1 MIGGN
6 KMDKSQQ
13 QIQDFIET
21 FFGPEYMSDADE
33 PIPLL
38 KGYEHAFI
46 GIGRQQYGDPIAI
59 YDGEKCKESHEGIMR
74 LVKESMDDA
83 LDRYE
88 GTFKTNNETMQ
99 YDNLNEAFVGMGY
112 MPNVQPLVI
121 YDSDKCI
128 EALTKQFTEDNKL
141 TQRLGTDDAP
151 YENDPYED
159 AVEWFSFNTEGT
171 YCGTGTPVL
180 ARIFDPKE
188 RY

>member
-21 FFGPEYMSDADE
+21 FFGHEYMSDAEE

-46 GIGRQQYGDPIAI
+46 GIGRQQYADLIAI
-59 YDGEKCKESHEGIMR
+59 YDGDKCKESHEGIIR
-74 LVKESMDDA
+74 LVKESIDDA
-83 LDRYE
+83 LDKYE
-88 GTFKTNNETMQ
+88 GTFKPNNETMQ

-112 MPNVQPLVI
+112 MPNIQPLVI

-128 EALTKQFTEDNKL
+128 DILYKEFSENPMED
-141 TQRLGTDDAP
+141 A
-151 YENDPYED
+151 DPYED
-159 AVEWFSFNTEGT
+159 AVEWFSYNTEGT

-180 ARIFDPKE
+180 ARIFDPNVWFDNQ
-188 RY
+188 

>member
-21 FFGPEYMSDADE
+21 FFGPEYMSDAEE

-38 KGYEHAFI
+38 EDYEHAFI
-46 GIGRQQYGDPIAI
+46 GIGCQQYGPPIAI
-59 YDGEKCKESHEGIMR
+59 YDGDKCEFLKKGIIR
-74 LVKESMDDA
+74 LVKESMNTA
-83 LDRYE
+83 LTRYK
-88 GTFKTNNETMQ
+88 GTFEPNNETMQ

-128 EALTKQFTEDNKL
+128 DIFYKEFSANPMED
-141 TQRLGTDDAP
+141 A
-151 YENDPYED
+151 DPYED
-159 AVEWFSFNTEGT
+159 ALEWYSFNTEGT

-180 ARIFDPKE
+180 ARVFDSK
-188 RY
+188 RSSD